1 MSLKIDDP
9 NENYNFI
16 TMKFLES
23 HKKIRDYIKSKESLS
38 QKEIKVYS
46 NNVTK
51 IGVQTNTDF
60 WKFIKSLL
68 TNKGFLENMEIKLA
82 EKDKLVT

>member
-1 MSLKIDDP
+1 M
-9 NENYNFI
+9 
-16 TMKFLES
+16 
-23 HKKIRDYIKSKESLS
+23 
-38 QKEIKVYS
+38 YS